1 MNPNSPHVRRAVIF
15 FPSSILTLA
24 GGAIFGFGGI
34 PLVWISAVCGQTGAF
49 FVSRYLL
56 RSWVS
61 KWGEKYPVWNAV
73 DAAIRD
79 QALKIVIL
87 IRLATLVPYSA
98 ANALLPITSLSVRCP
113 SLLLLYSMCFASIPA
128 FLHGTAVASEHVCY
142 SLRRSEG
149 TCC

>member
-1 MNPNSPHVRRAVIF
+1 MIF

-34 PLVWISAVCGQTGAF
+34 PLVWISAIFGQTGAF

-56 RSWVS
+56 RGWVS

-113 SLLLLYSMCFASIPA
+113 PTL
-128 FLHGTAVASEHVCY
+128 
-142 SLRRSEG
+142 
-149 TCC
+149 